1 MNASF
6 DQFFYEIRFMVIFF
20 IISMIINGLFTAYL
34 AALSALSQDDEDALD
49 ERRASV
55 KDHPEKL
62 ICTGLVLLVPV
73 DFSFVFCL
81 FRSIAA
87 FPISHSVVFDIPI
100 LIAIFIVWGIIG
112 IMFPFYLGRFHH
124 LKFAEKL
131 YSIWHILSVVLT
143 PFVFT
148 INLFSGL
155 LAGLFGVRRN
165 PADDNVTEDE
175 ILAIVNEGQESGTI
189 EESEARM
196 INNIFE
202 LSETEA
208 SSIQVP
214 RNKIAAFDDT
224 VKLKDALKDILNS
237 SYSRYPVYH
246 EDIDHI
252 IGILHI
258 KDAVRL
264 LEQNPKRNPAL
275 ADIKESLLETFFVPE
290 TKSIDDLF
298 REMQSSNMQMVI
310 VTDEYG
316 QTSGIISMEDILEE
330 IVGSIRDEYDRERE
344 MITGDGEVYEIDGF
358 TRLDDLNERFG
369 IDFGECEFETI
380 NGYLTDR
387 MGHIPDDNEYFETDI
402 DGYHFEVL
410 EASDKIIKLVG
421 LSPSK
426 IQKNTGAGASEEAD
440 E

>member
-214 RNKIAAFDDT
+214 RNKIAAFEDT

-264 LEQNPKRNPAL
+264 LEQNPKRNPVL

-330 IVGSIRDEYDRERE
+330 IVGSIRDEYDREGE

-387 MGHIPDDNEYFETDI
+387 MGHIPEDNEYFETDI

>member
-100 LIAIFIVWGIIG
+100 LIAIFTVWGIIG

-214 RNKIAAFDDT
+214 RNKIAAFEDT

>member
-1 MNASF
+1 MNAPY
-6 DQFFYEIRFMVIFF
+6 DQFFHEIRFMVLFLLFSI
-20 IISMIINGLFTAYL
+20 IINGLFTAYL
-34 AALSALSQDDEDALD
+34 AALSALSQDDEDTL
-49 ERRASV
+49 EEKKASV

-62 ICTGLVLLVPV
+62 ICTGLVLLVPF
-73 DFSFVFCL
+73 DFSFVYFL
-81 FRSIAA
+81 FRSAA
-87 FPISHSVVFDIPI
+87 EFPIGHPVIFDILI
-100 LIAIFIVWGIIG
+100 FIAIFIVWGIIG
-112 IMFPFYLGRFHH
+112 IMLPFYLGRFHH

-148 INLFSGL
+148 INLLSGL
-155 LAGLFGVRRN
+155 LAGIFGVKKN

-214 RNKIAAFDDT
+214 RNKIAAFEDT

-275 ADIKESLLETFFVPE
+275 ADIKDSLLETFFVPE

-298 REMQSSNMQMVI
+298 NEMQSSNTQMVI

-344 MITGDGEVYEIDGF
+344 MITCDGEVYEIDGF
-358 TRLDDLNERFG
+358 TRLDDLSERFG

-387 MGHIPDDNEYFETDI
+387 MGHIPEDNEYFETDVG
-402 DGYHFEVL
+402 GYHFEVL
-410 EASDKIIKLVG
+410 EASGKIIKTVG
-421 LSPSK
+421 LSPVSGKNDTENSK
-426 IQKNTGAGASEEAD
+426 EED
-440 E
+440 NNE

>member
-214 RNKIAAFDDT
+214 RNKIAAFEDT

-387 MGHIPDDNEYFETDI
+387 MGHIPEDNEYFETDI

-426 IQKNTGAGASEEAD
+426 IPKNTGAGASEEAD

>member
-214 RNKIAAFDDT
+214 RNKIAAFEDT

-358 TRLDDLNERFG
+358 TRLYDLNERFG

>member
-20 IISMIINGLFTAYL
+20 IISMIINGLFIAYL

-214 RNKIAAFDDT
+214 RNKIAAFEDT

-387 MGHIPDDNEYFETDI
+387 MGHIPEDNEYFETDI

-426 IQKNTGAGASEEAD
+426 IPKNTGAGASEEAD

>member
-34 AALSALSQDDEDALD
+34 AALSELSQDDEDALD

-214 RNKIAAFDDT
+214 RNKIAAFEDT

>member
-6 DQFFYEIRFMVIFF
+6 DQFFYDIRFMVIFF

-214 RNKIAAFDDT
+214 RNKIAAFEDT

-358 TRLDDLNERFG
+358 TRLDDLSERFG

-387 MGHIPDDNEYFETDI
+387 MGHIPEDNEYFETDI

-426 IQKNTGAGASEEAD
+426 IPKNTGAGASEEAD

>member
-87 FPISHSVVFDIPI
+87 FPISHSAVFDIPI

-214 RNKIAAFDDT
+214 RNKIAAFEDT

-387 MGHIPDDNEYFETDI
+387 MGHIPEDNEYFETDI

-426 IQKNTGAGASEEAD
+426 IPKNTGTGASEEAD